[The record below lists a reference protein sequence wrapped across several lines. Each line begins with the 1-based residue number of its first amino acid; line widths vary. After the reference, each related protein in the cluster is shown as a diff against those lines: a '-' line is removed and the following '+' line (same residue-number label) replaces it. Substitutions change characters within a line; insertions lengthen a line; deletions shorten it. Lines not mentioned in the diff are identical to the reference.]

1 MVPRLPCLG
10 PTWCKVAAALGPHD
24 GGFGEPV
31 TSALRPIPAVA
42 KSAFRQTPP
51 HRMHHN
57 RPHYVM
63 RGARYRPGSDKDFE
77 RLYRNSYG
85 RIMATVQ
92 AMLQDLPAAEDCAQ
106 ETFVNA
112 YRAWNRWKPEAP
124 AEAWLHRIAI
134 NTAVTFRRRER
145 LRRPDELIRRIGYTT
160 PSLDPG
166 TDDSK
171 ALLDALRRLSP
182 ELAALIVLRHVH
194 GYTNREIAAALEAP
208 ASTIGYRLTVAKSQL
223 AAELAAAGIE
233 PRSPRPVAAPQ
244 LGVLINDMAPSGIT
258 PT

>member
-1 MVPRLPCLG
+1 
-10 PTWCKVAAALGPHD
+10 
-24 GGFGEPV
+24 
-31 TSALRPIPAVA
+31 
-42 KSAFRQTPP
+42 
-51 HRMHHN
+51 
-57 RPHYVM
+57 M

-145 LRRPDELIRRIGYTT
+145 LRRPDELIRRTGC
-160 PSLDPG
+160 
-166 TDDSK
+166 
-171 ALLDALRRLSP
+171 RR
-182 ELAALIVLRHVH
+182 
-194 GYTNREIAAALEAP
+194 P
-208 ASTIGYRLTVAKSQL
+208 ASGA
-223 AAELAAAGIE
+223 
-233 PRSPRPVAAPQ
+233 
-244 LGVLINDMAPSGIT
+244 
-258 PT
+258 